1 MTKTYTCQFTG
12 NCPYTG
18 SSQSI
23 RINYLEVPVLGTMN
37 NGTKKDSYH
46 CTLANE
52 CPYPEQD
59 EYHRCPVY
67 LQAPESA
74 Y

>member
-1 MTKTYTCQFTG
+1 MGRKLTYNFTG

-18 SSQSI
+18 TRQTI
-23 RINYLEVPVLGTMN
+23 RIDYLEVPVIGTMN
-37 NGTKKDSYH
+37 NSNRKDSYS
-46 CTLANE
+46 CPSASE

-67 LQAPESA
+67 LQAPEST